1 MTWLS
6 LALTLLKIVSS
17 IMTWARE
24 QSLIDEGYDKAIAE
38 TTQEILR
45 KTAVGKQL
53 MEQVDAMSD
62 SQVDDALRNLEPK

>member
-17 IMTWARE
+17 IM
-24 QSLIDEGYDKAIAE
+24 KAIAE